1 MSGGVFISFEGGEG
15 VGKSTQADL
24 LAKRLQDEGRRVKP
38 VHEPGGTRLGE
49 RIRDWVKAQ
58 NSPLTQQAELLLFTA
73 SRAELVQRVIRPEL
87 DHGAIVIADRYA
99 DSTTVYQGYARG
111 LPLDEVQAANAVATA
126 GVWPGLTF
134 LLDAPPNTGLARV
147 RVQTSFNEEG
157 RMDPIPRAED
167 FEKRRFEELGAS
179 FHQKVRDGYLNLAKA
194 EPERWAVID
203 ASQTV
208 EAVHAIVWERVR
220 EALPPLTPAGG
231 GEPDTA
237 PLRA

>member
-24 LAKRLQDEGRRVKP
+24 LAKRLQDEGRRVVP

-49 RIRDWVKAQ
+49 RIREWVKSENA
-58 NSPLTQQAELLLFTA
+58 PLTSEAELLLFAA
-73 SRAELVQRVIRPEL
+73 SRAELVSRVIRPAL
-87 DHGAIVIADRYA
+87 DGGSVVIADRYA
-99 DSTTVYQGYARG
+99 DSTTVYQGDGRG
-111 LPLDEVQAANAVATA
+111 LPAKTVKAVNEMATG
-126 GVWPGLTF
+126 GVWPRLTF
-134 LLDAPPNTGLARV
+134 LLDMPVDASMPRV
-147 RVQTSFNEEG
+147 RMQASFDEEG
-157 RMDPIPRAED
+157 RIEPVPRAGDHGE
-167 FEKRRFEELGAS
+167 RRFESLGGS
-179 FHQKVRDGYLNLAKA
+179 FHRRVRDGYLRLVKA
-194 EPERWAVID
+194 DPERWAVID

-220 EALPPLTPAGG
+220 EALPPLAPAGG